1 MAVPNQKNVLIN
13 RTHAKQTKFFIIDQE
28 QYFSAANRLTLS
40 GMKVYMYLQMQVPDT
55 WNEQKNKDNLRNKPF
70 ELSPQDISNKTQMNA
85 KSAQRGIEDLISN
98 GYLKLINDKLNLYQY
113 IDILPEDR
121 GQTYEEYEQVQ
132 DYVELLQNSIN
143 NLHQTRQEQLYE
155 IAKRQAQK
163 TNKY

>member
-1 MAVPNQKNVLIN
+1 
-13 RTHAKQTKFFIIDQE
+13 
-28 QYFSAANRLTLS
+28 
-40 GMKVYMYLQMQVPDT
+40 
-55 WNEQKNKDNLRNKPF
+55 
-70 ELSPQDISNKTQMNA
+70 MNT

-132 DYVELLQNSIN
+132 DYAELLQNSIN
-143 NLHQTRQEQLYE
+143 NLHQTRQEQLHE
-155 IAKRQAQK
+155 IAKKQVQR